1 MKIYVACP
9 YSHPDQA
16 VREERVLAADKYAA
30 KLMERGHIV
39 FSPLSHSHPI
49 SKHCKVDPTDHDFWL
64 RQDLAWLKACHRMH
78 VLCLDG
84 WQESKGV
91 KEEIEEALKRKI
103 PVFLVSIYR
112 EKNISAGRRG
122 R

>member
-9 YSHPDQA
+9 YSHPDQV

-64 RQDLAWLKACHRMH
+64 QQDLAWLKACHQMH

-84 WQESKGV
+84 WRESKGV
-91 KEEIEEALKRKI
+91 KTEIEEASKRKI
-103 PVFLVSIYR
+103 PVIFVKCER
-112 EKNISAGRRG
+112 
-122 R
+122 